1 MSAKPTKP
9 ESAQWLRMVTASQL
23 QTRVSKSLA
32 LEAGALGVMPVAAAL
47 ALIVIDAGGAYDLW
61 IVALVLLGLSVG
73 LAVHTLLLPS
83 AKQTGPSLAAMR
95 RASQVEDTG
104 DFEKSLLDDLE
115 VDLRRNDM
123 ALAHKRLLF
132 KRTLTLLAL
141 AILVELVGLV
151 VQ

>member
-1 MSAKPTKP
+1 MDRGP
-9 ESAQWLRMVTASQL
+9 
-23 QTRVSKSLA
+23 
-32 LEAGALGVMPVAAAL
+32 
-47 ALIVIDAGGAYDLW
+47 
-61 IVALVLLGLSVG
+61 VLLGLSVG